1 MVRKGPH
8 TFQSVTELQRGR
20 ITDHLYFG
28 SEESKLKETVSE
40 LFLFSKGLSRIK
52 I

>member
-1 MVRKGPH
+1 MVRKGH
-8 TFQSVTELQRGR
+8 THSKVVTELQRGV
-20 ITDHLYFG
+20 ITDHLCFG

-40 LFLFSKGLSRIK
+40 LFLFSKDCPCIK